1 MATSTG
7 KTVAFIVLVAIILLV
22 GLRMTPLFIAPFGV
36 ITSVVQTLK
45 SGTNSIHIWP
55 YKFHWSAVSFFSLI
69 LLILWIA
76 VIVWVYRDAER
87 RGMNGVLWALLVFI
101 GNLIGLIIYLIIRT
115 DTSPDS
121 DEEEEEEDT
130 MLPCPSC
137 KKPVEPGYAFCP
149 HCGARLQ
156 EACPKCGES
165 VEANWKVC
173 PHCGEKLESS

>member
-7 KTVAFIVLVAIILLV
+7 KTVALILLVVIILLV

-36 ITSVVQTLK
+36 FTSAVQTLK
-45 SGTNSIHIWP
+45 SGANSLNIWP
-55 YKFHWSAVSFFSLI
+55 YKIHWSSVSFFSLI

-76 VIVWVYRDAER
+76 VIVWVYKDAER
-87 RGMNGVLWALLVFI
+87 RGMNGVLWALLVLI

-115 DTSPDS
+115 DTIPES
-121 DEEEEEEDT
+121 DEEEEEDT
-130 MLPCPSC
+130 KLPCPSC

-156 EACPKCGES
+156 EGCPKCGES
-165 VEANWKVC
+165 VEANWKAC
-173 PHCGEKLESS
+173 PHCGEKLGS